1 MLKGI
6 IIIALLYVTYAL
18 ARSSFIDEYG
28 TDNRAEI
35 FKLTD
40 DYVPII
46 RISLP
51 DNEYEQL
58 KKEGAIGQIP
68 ANEDDAFKTKNATMI
83 VELKNETKSF
93 NKVTLKLG
101 GYSSR
106 VFAKQGYNIKIRGS
120 DELYGRSQ
128 FKIRPDSREAT
139 FLRSKLAC
147 DIHNRL
153 NLPSISANYIQLY
166 INEDYMGFYVFMDNI
181 KLTWVEHK
189 YGEKDST
196 HLYQC
201 KELWNYLSYQTSN
214 LCTNENENVTD
225 HSEWLEL
232 LKRLDAAQS
241 AEDIEDIFDVDQ
253 FLYEMALE
261 YLFGSWDHF
270 LKYGHNYYMYKGPN
284 GKWQIMLYD
293 FDGEFGQDIYM
304 VFFDFKD
311 STNIPNYYSD
321 YYNYYNYYYYKRL
334 FNGKEIFDYSFNEF
348 VEQPTRTYPYATRR
362 NIVNALIYNNHD
374 RFNKILED
382 VIARVFNPTVLF
394 PHIDQL
400 REFIRP
406 YVELDKT
413 PDEQGHYPGRLNNKV
428 GDYTIYQWNSNIDY
442 YTVKTTQ
449 GWKAYGLKYW
459 ILMKYRNACKTYG
472 YQCNDYYMNEPLNNI
487 MKQSVAVPVS
497 TTPTNSVTT
506 IVEPEPEPSS
516 VITTIVEPEPSPVTI
531 TTIIEPEPSPVT
543 ITTII
548 EPEPSSVTT
557 TVIEPE
563 SSPVTTTT
571 IIEPES
577 SPVTTTVVEP
587 ESSPVTTIV
596 VEPEPI
602 PITTKPIEPEP
613 ISITTKPIE
622 PEPIPITT
630 KAVEPKPIPED
641 PLIKPKPDP
650 VTVRTRPETV
660 RVTIKVKTEPNSN
673 AVTGTAMPVPVATS
687 ESSAKYNCWA
697 EYIGNFKCC
706 KEGASVKY
714 SDYNGDWGIDHDIE
728 EWCGITPFIDING
741 PCWSE
746 DLGFSCC
753 KDCKVQYSDDNGQ
766 WGYENNN
773 WCGIHT
779 NCSLLTQK

>member
-35 FKLTD
+35 FKLMD
-40 DYVPII
+40 DYVPVI

-58 KKEGAIGQIP
+58 KEEGSIGQIP
-68 ANEDDAFKTKNATMI
+68 QTGEEDAFKTKNATMI
-83 VELKNETKSF
+83 VELKNETKSY

-106 VFAKQGYNIKIRGS
+106 VFAKQGYNIKIRGG

-128 FKIRPDSREAT
+128 FKIRPDAREAT

-181 KLTWVEHK
+181 KLTWVEYK

-201 KELWNYLSYQTSN
+201 KELWNYLSYYTSN

-225 HSEWLEL
+225 QSEWLDFL
-232 LKRLDAAQS
+232 QRLDAAQS

-270 LKYGHNYYMYKGPN
+270 LKYGHNYYLYKTPN
-284 GKWQIMLYD
+284 GKWQMMLYD

-304 VFFDFKD
+304 AFFDFRD
-311 STNIPNYYSD
+311 ASGVPNYYTD

-334 FNGKEIFDYSFNEF
+334 YNGKEIYDYSFSEF
-348 VEQPTRTYPYATRR
+348 VEQPTRTYPFTVRR
-362 NIVNALIYNNHD
+362 NIVNALIYNNPN
-374 RFNKILED
+374 RFYKILED
-382 VIARVFNPTVLF
+382 VITKVFNPGVLF

-400 REFIRP
+400 RDFIRP

-413 PDEQGHYPGRLNNKV
+413 PDDQGRYPGRLNHKV

-442 YTVKTTQ
+442 YTIKSTQ
-449 GWKAYGLKYW
+449 GWKAFGLKYW
-459 ILMKYRNACKTYG
+459 ILMKYRNACNTYG
-472 YQCNDYYMNEPLNNI
+472 FKCDDHYLNENLNTIMNESKQPLPTTTATAMTTLVTTTAI
-487 MKQSVAVPVS
+487 VEPESDPMATTAIVEPESDPMTTTTIVEPESGPVTTAVVEPESSPMATTTIVEPESEPV
-497 TTPTNSVTT
+497 TTAVVEPESSPMATTT
-506 IVEPEPEPSS
+506 IVEPEP
-516 VITTIVEPEPSPVTI
+516 I
-531 TTIIEPEPSPVT
+531 
-543 ITTII
+543 
-548 EPEPSSVTT
+548 
-557 TVIEPE
+557 
-563 SSPVTTTT
+563 PVTTA
-571 IIEPES
+571 
-577 SPVTTTVVEP
+577 VVEP
-587 ESSPVTTIV
+587 K
-596 VEPEPI
+596 PI
-602 PITTKPIEPEP
+602 PVATNV
-613 ISITTKPIE
+613 IE
-622 PEPIPITT
+622 PEPIPGTP
-630 KAVEPKPIPED
+630 KAIEPKPIPEP
-641 PLIKPKPDP
+641 PLI
-650 VTVRTRPETV
+650 RPEPH
-660 RVTIKVKTEPNSN
+660 RVTLRVKTES
-673 AVTGTAMPVPVATS
+673 VTRTTMPVPVATS
-687 ESSAKYNCWA
+687 ESSTKYNCWA

-706 KEGASVKY
+706 KEGTSVKY
-714 SDYNGDWGIDHDIE
+714 SDSNGDWGVDHDIE
-728 EWCGITPFIDING
+728 DWCGITPFIDISG

-746 DLGFSCC
+746 TLGYSCC
-753 KDCKVQYSDDNGQ
+753 RDCKVQYSDNTGD
-766 WGYENNN
+766 WGYENNT

-779 NCSLLTQK
+779 ACSLLTQKIN